1 MNERKARPS
10 GGSSTG
16 KARDAHQ
23 PDHLETQ
30 RAEEMVDQFTQTVA
44 GYASKIGLQILKGAA
59 LAREE
64 AEDIWAEA
72 QSMRRSREP

>member
-1 MNERKARPS
+1 MNDKKARAPK
-10 GGSSTG
+10 GASTG
-16 KARDAHQ
+16 KGNEAHQ
-23 PDHLETQ
+23 SDRLETE

-44 GYASKIGLQILKGAA
+44 GYAARIGHQILKGAA

-72 QSMRRSREP
+72 QSMRRGQS